1 MNEYCMNVLYSGF
14 QGDTLAHHGILG
26 MHWGLRRFQPYGQG
40 YDADH
45 EGREVGL
52 AARLGGSGGSF
63 SSTYGRGKSKGSIV
77 ERAKSAA
84 SRFGKKAY
92 DVSQEAAERLN
103 YGLDRAEKKAREAA
117 SRARSGLAKYA
128 SEGRTGAPQDSSRFT
143 GNLYKNFTGE
153 SYYETASAGTLA
165 KGVLSRFSRDAK
177 RKVSDIRSGGMDG
190 VKSALGS
197 GYSRLQDAMRSTAT
211 NSKEFSKNA
220 RATAS
225 LLAGAFDPRS
235 SASQIVEG
243 RANNAKSRIAG
254 GKIGPDMTRLSDM
267 RVKKPGY
274 QPLSKTIFGSDTKY
288 GRTGIGEIAP
298 WQLYRLGATDIGKKV
313 DAYRDTYTDQ
323 SRRGRDRISGLADSL
338 RGWRGDLGQRNDA
351 IRRSVD
357 RGQFRTTD
365 SSREQQLKELGDM
378 MRTYTDPNKQTSP
391 YRFAMS
397 ARDGLQRLDEV
408 ITPAA
413 RGTKIDSERFKNL
426 SSMEK
431 RLLGL

>member
-1 MNEYCMNVLYSGF
+1 MASSECIGASDGSN
-14 QGDTLAHHGILG
+14 
-26 MHWGLRRFQPYGQG
+26 PYGQG

-63 SSTYGRGKSKGSIV
+63 SSTYGRGRSKGSLV

-84 SRFGKKAY
+84 SKFGKKAY

-117 SRARSGLAKYA
+117 HRARSGLAKYA
-128 SEGRTGAPQDSSRFT
+128 SDRKYGTDTVSD
-143 GNLYKNFTGE
+143 
-153 SYYETASAGTLA
+153 ETARRMYESSGVGTLA
-165 KGVLSRFSRDAK
+165 KGIFSRFGRDAK

-211 NSKEFSKNA
+211 SSKEFSRNA

-243 RANNAKSRIAG
+243 RANNATSRIAG

-274 QPLSKTIFGSDTKY
+274 QPLSETIFGKNGNPY
-288 GRTGIGEIAP
+288 RGEFSPQDLSKAG
-298 WQLYRLGATDIGKKV
+298 YKD
-313 DAYRDTYTDQ
+313 
-323 SRRGRDRISGLADSL
+323 LADKLYDRRTAYDKQVDRSSL
-338 RGWRGDLGQRNDA
+338 MGSSGDLGQRSDA
-351 IRRSVD
+351 IKRSVD

-365 SSREQQLKELGDM
+365 SSRERQLKELGDM
-378 MRTYTDPNKQTSP
+378 MRTYANPNKQTSP
-391 YRFAMS
+391 YRFAML
-397 ARDGLQRLDEV
+397 ARDGLQLLDEV

-413 RGTKIDSERFKNL
+413 RGARVDSERFKNL

>member
-1 MNEYCMNVLYSGF
+1 MNEYCINALYSGF

-26 MHWGLRRFQPYGQG
+26 MHWGIRRFQPYGQG

-63 SSTYGRGKSKGSIV
+63 SSTYGRGRSKGSIV

-84 SRFGKKAY
+84 SKFGKKAY

-103 YGLDRAEKKAREAA
+103 YGLSRAEKKAREAA
-117 SRARSGLAKYA
+117 SKARSGLAKYA
-128 SEGRTGAPQDSSRFT
+128 SDRKY
-143 GNLYKNFTGE
+143 GNDTV
-153 SYYETASAGTLA
+153 SDETARRLYESSGVGALA
-165 KGVLSRFSRDAK
+165 KGIFSRFGHDAK

-211 NSKEFSKNA
+211 SSKEFSRNA

-243 RANNAKSRIAG
+243 RANRAASRIAG

-274 QPLSKTIFGSDTKY
+274 QPLSETIFGKNGNPYRGEFSPWDLSKAGY
-288 GRTGIGEIAP
+288 KDLADKLYDRRTAYDK
-298 WQLYRLGATDIGKKV
+298 QV
-313 DAYRDTYTDQ
+313 D
-323 SRRGRDRISGLADSL
+323 RDRNAKKNSVSSL
-338 RGWRGDLGQRNDA
+338 MGWRGDLGQRSDA
-351 IRRSVD
+351 IKRSVD

-365 SSREQQLKELGDM
+365 SSRERQLKELGDM
-378 MRTYTDPNKQTSP
+378 MRTYADPNKQTSP

-397 ARDGLQRLDEV
+397 ARDGLQLLDEV

-413 RGTKIDSERFKNL
+413 RGTKVDSERFKNL

>member
-1 MNEYCMNVLYSGF
+1 MNEYCIKALYSGF

-26 MHWGLRRFQPYGQG
+26 QRWGIRRFQPYGQG

-63 SSTYGRGKSKGSIV
+63 SSTYGRGRNKGSIV

-117 SRARSGLAKYA
+117 SRARTGLTKYA
-128 SEGRTGAPQDSSRFT
+128 SDRKY
-143 GNLYKNFTGE
+143 GNDTV
-153 SYYETASAGTLA
+153 SDETARRLYESSGVGALA
-165 KGVLSRFSRDAK
+165 KGIFSRFGRNAK

-197 GYSRLQDAMRSTAT
+197 GYSRLQDAMRSTVT
-211 NSKEFSKNA
+211 SSKEFSKNA

-243 RANNAKSRIAG
+243 RANNATSRIAG

-274 QPLSKTIFGSDTKY
+274 QPLSETIFGKNGNPY
-288 GRTGIGEIAP
+288 RGEFSP
-298 WQLYRLGATDIGKKV
+298 WDLSKAGDKDLADKLYDRRAAYDKQV
-313 DAYRDTYTDQ
+313 D
-323 SRRGRDRISGLADSL
+323 RDRDAKKNSVSSL
-338 RGWRGDLGQRNDA
+338 MGWRGDLGQRSDA
-351 IRRSVD
+351 IKRSVD

-365 SSREQQLKELGDM
+365 SSRERQLKELGDM
-378 MRTYTDPNKQTSP
+378 MRTYADPNKQTSP
-391 YRFAMS
+391 YRFALS
-397 ARDGLQRLDEV
+397 ARDGLQLLDEV

-413 RGTKIDSERFKNL
+413 RGTRVDSERFKNL

>member
-1 MNEYCMNVLYSGF
+1 MNEFCMNALYSEF

-26 MHWGLRRFQPYGQG
+26 MHWGIRRFQPYGQG

-63 SSTYGRGKSKGSIV
+63 SSTYGRGRGKGSIV

-84 SRFGKKAY
+84 SKFGKKAY

-103 YGLDRAEKKAREAA
+103 YGLDRAEKKARAAA
-117 SRARSGLAKYA
+117 SKARSGLAKYA
-128 SEGRTGAPQDSSRFT
+128 SDRKY
-143 GNLYKNFTGE
+143 GNDTV
-153 SYYETASAGTLA
+153 SDETARRLYESSGVGALA
-165 KGVLSRFSRDAK
+165 KGIFSRFGHDAK

-211 NSKEFSKNA
+211 SSKEFSRNA

-243 RANNAKSRIAG
+243 RANRVASRIAG

-274 QPLSKTIFGSDTKY
+274 QPLSETFFGLNTKY

-298 WQLYRLGATDIGKKV
+298 WQLYQMGAKDVGKKA
-313 DAYRDTYTDQ
+313 DDYRNAYNEQTRKQRDNLRT
-323 SRRGRDRISGLADSL
+323 SRDSL
-338 RGWRGDLGQRNDA
+338 LGWRGDLGQRSDA
-351 IRRSVD
+351 IKRSVD

-365 SSREQQLKELGDM
+365 SSRERQLKELGDM
-378 MRTYTDPNKQTSP
+378 MRAYADPNKQTSP
-391 YRFAMS
+391 YRFALS

-413 RGTKIDSERFKNL
+413 RGTKVDSERFKNL

>member
-1 MNEYCMNVLYSGF
+1 MNEYCINALYSGF

-26 MHWGLRRFQPYGQG
+26 MHWGIRRFQPYGQG

-63 SSTYGRGKSKGSIV
+63 SSTYGRGRSKSSIID
-77 ERAKSAA
+77 RAKSAA
-84 SRFGKKAY
+84 SKFGKKAY

-128 SEGRTGAPQDSSRFT
+128 SDRKY
-143 GNLYKNFTGE
+143 GNDTV
-153 SYYETASAGTLA
+153 SDETARRLYESSGVGALA
-165 KGVLSRFSRDAK
+165 KGIFQRFGHDAK

-211 NSKEFSKNA
+211 SSKEFSRNA

-274 QPLSKTIFGSDTKY
+274 QPLSETIFGKNGNPY
-288 GRTGIGEIAP
+288 RGEFSP
-298 WQLYRLGATDIGKKV
+298 WDLSKVGSKDLAEKLYDRRATADKQQ
-313 DAYRDTYTDQ
+313 D
-323 SRRGRDRISGLADSL
+323 RDRDAKKNSVSSL
-338 RGWRGDLGQRNDA
+338 MGWRGDLGQRSDA
-351 IRRSVD
+351 IKRSVD

-365 SSREQQLKELGDM
+365 SSRERQLKELGDM
-378 MRTYTDPNKQTSP
+378 MRAYADPNKQTSP
-391 YRFAMS
+391 YRFVLS

>member
-1 MNEYCMNVLYSGF
+1 MNEYCMNALYSGF
-14 QGDTLAHHGILG
+14 QGDTLSHHGILG
-26 MHWGLRRFQPYGQG
+26 MHWGIRRFQPYGQG

-63 SSTYGRGKSKGSIV
+63 SSTYGRGRNKGSIV

-92 DVSQEAAERLN
+92 DATQEAAERLN
-103 YGLDRAEKKAREAA
+103 YGLDRAEKKARVAA

-128 SEGRTGAPQDSSRFT
+128 SDRKY
-143 GNLYKNFTGE
+143 GNDTV
-153 SYYETASAGTLA
+153 SDETARRLYESSGVGALA
-165 KGVLSRFSRDAK
+165 KGIFQRFGHDAK

-211 NSKEFSKNA
+211 SSKEFSKNA

-243 RANNAKSRIAG
+243 RANRITSRTAG
-254 GKIGPDMTRLSDM
+254 GKLGPDMTRLSDM
-267 RVKKPGY
+267 RAKKPGY
-274 QPLSKTIFGSDTKY
+274 QPLSETIFGKNGNPY
-288 GRTGIGEIAP
+288 RGEFSP
-298 WQLYRLGATDIGKKV
+298 WDLSKVGAKD
-313 DAYRDTYTDQ
+313 
-323 SRRGRDRISGLADSL
+323 LADKLYDRRAAYDKQAETRKNSVSSL
-338 RGWRGDLGQRNDA
+338 MGWRGDLGQRSDA
-351 IRRSVD
+351 IKRSVD
-357 RGQFRTTD
+357 RGQFRATD

-378 MRTYTDPNKQTSP
+378 MRTYADPNKQTSP
-391 YRFAMS
+391 YRFALS
-397 ARDGLQRLDEV
+397 AREGLQRLDEV

-413 RGTKIDSERFKNL
+413 RGTRIDSERFKNL